1 MKASFIYQIND
12 SEKVN
17 TNTVISLVP
26 GAYRMSNDAGETFT
40 FDFLS
45 STSTIGRNQLDIEQQ
60 SFDYDFIK
68 DASDFPPY
76 FQKAIDDKNLTVEL
90 LMQFNPTNM
99 IEAPTGMESPANV
112 FDALDQFVTLTKVTI
127 GDLSLDLPQDGA

>member
-1 MKASFIYQIND
+1 
-12 SEKVN
+12 
-17 TNTVISLVP
+17 
-26 GAYRMSNDAGETFT
+26 MSNDAGETFT

-45 STSTIGRNQLDIEQQ
+45 SRSTIDRNQLDIEQQ

-99 IEAPTGMESPANV
+99 IEAPTGMESPENV